1 MGFQKQTKLNS
12 SVPLLFS
19 TIRESEHMFREN
31 VMLAC
36 QGSGSCEPRDINF
49 PAGARHGSQL
59 FAKQFFR
66 ESVTKACLHQT
77 P

>member
-1 MGFQKQTKLNS
+1 MGFQKQTKLNR
-12 SVPLLFS
+12 SVLLLFS